1 MTVIVLSLAALA
13 VVALVAAVAS
23 KWDKKQPNEDPDLR
37 TRSHMTPEQRSA
49 AQSSAAMTAA
59 AMAGMKNRKDH

>member
-23 KWDKKQPNEDPDLR
+23 NWDKKQPNEDPDLR
-37 TRSHMTPEQRSA
+37 TRSQRTG
-49 AQSSAAMTAA
+49 AQTSAAMTAA
-59 AMAGMKNRKDH
+59 AMASMKNRKDH

>member
-37 TRSHMTPEQRSA
+37 TGSQRSA
-49 AQSSAAMTAA
+49 AQSSAAMAAA
-59 AMAGMKNRKDH
+59 AMADMKNRKDH